1 MIEWSSFEKLYSR
14 DSFIR
19 QGIIAFLF
27 YDVAKEKR
35 LFKMNKTF
43 SELFVED
50 KNSPKYTACISI
62 ILFNEFQRCK
72 LIYTE
77 KIATKACCWHKD
89 IEYFEVLDDYT
100 PRPNNKTGHCLY
112 LIYSY
117 TSYYPPEPYPL
128 RKPLIEEM
136 CVMADCTGI

>member
-1 MIEWSSFEKLYSR
+1 
-14 DSFIR
+14 
-19 QGIIAFLF
+19 
-27 YDVAKEKR
+27 
-35 LFKMNKTF
+35 MNKTF

-50 KNSPKYTACISI
+50 KNSPKYTACISV

-77 KIATKACCWHKD
+77 KVATKACCLHKD
-89 IEYFEVLDDYT
+89 IEYFEVPDDYT
-100 PRPNNKTGHCLY
+100 PRPINKAGHCLY

-128 RKPLIEEM
+128 RKSLIKEM
-136 CVMADCTGI
+136 CVRADCTGKYDLNAIHGEIVYFGQKCLNALNSSQKSVTA